1 MVQNQQKHDLIQQNR
16 GFTITG
22 YNLTD
27 SVLIKCRIL
36 TNIYVSTTQV
46 SSKRV
51 KVYLHYH
58 KQTHLK
64 KKFVKIA
71 QNERKRELHETK
83 KAILLLQ
90 PH

>member
-1 MVQNQQKHDLIQQNR
+1 MQDFDKYLCKYHSSIQQESESIFALPQANT
-16 GFTITG
+16 F
-22 YNLTD
+22 
-27 SVLIKCRIL
+27 K
-36 TNIYVSTTQV
+36 
-46 SSKRV
+46 K
-51 KVYLHYH
+51 
-58 KQTHLK
+58 K

>member
-1 MVQNQQKHDLIQQNR
+1 M
-16 GFTITG
+16 
-22 YNLTD
+22 
-27 SVLIKCRIL
+27 
-36 TNIYVSTTQV
+36 QV

-58 KQTHLK
+58 KQTHLQ

-83 KAILLLQ
+83 NAILLLQ